1 MSAVTIDEAFMRCA
15 LDLALHGWGRTQPN
29 PMVGAVIVEGGK
41 VVAEG
46 FHAQDGGP
54 HAERV
59 AIAALG
65 RPPKRDAALYVTL
78 EPCSTPGRTGA
89 CTEAILAAG
98 FKRVV
103 VGATDPT
110 PEHSGRGLE
119 LLRDAGVEVTAGVL
133 EGECSDLNLLFN
145 HWTIQRSALF
155 AGKLAMTLDGR
166 IACRTGDS
174 QWITGEIARADVH
187 RWRRLFPAIAVG
199 AGTVMKDNPRLTAR
213 VTTEPE
219 WCPVRFIFDGL
230 LRTVVDRNL
239 PRVYTDEFRDR
250 TIVVTT
256 PHGGDGYVRKLRDL
270 GVQVWIF
277 PSSTQRVP
285 LADFRKRCTEARIN
299 GVLFEGGAQLL
310 SNLIHQRQLDY
321 LFSYCAPILLADEKA
336 KPLLGGLRTER
347 LADALRMAD
356 VRREILGDDVLTR
369 GRLEYPEKLQI
380 DETTFTLG

>member
-1 MSAVTIDEAFMRCA
+1 MAGAA
-15 LDLALHGWGRTQPN
+15 TQPN
-29 PMVGAVIVEGGK
+29 AMVGAVIVEDGK
-41 VVAEG
+41 IAAEG

-65 RPPKRDAALYVTL
+65 RPPKRDATLYVTL

-98 FKRVV
+98 LKRVV
-103 VGATDPT
+103 VGANDPT

-119 LLRDAGVEVTAGVL
+119 MLRNAGVEVAAGVL
-133 EGECSDLNLLFN
+133 EAECSDLNLLFN
-145 HWTIQRSALF
+145 HWTIQRSALL

-174 QWITGEIARADVH
+174 KWITGEVARADVH

-213 VTTEPE
+213 LATEPE

-230 LRTVVDRNL
+230 LRSVVDRNL

-270 GVQVWIF
+270 GVPVWIF

-285 LADFRKRCTEARIN
+285 LADFRKRCTEAQITA
-299 GVLFEGGAQLL
+299 VLFEGGAELL
-310 SNLIHQRQLDY
+310 SNLMHQRQLDY
-321 LFSYCAPILLADEKA
+321 LFSYCAPMLLADEKA

-347 LADALRMAD
+347 LADALRLAD

-369 GRLEYPEKLQI
+369 GRLVYPEKLQI
-380 DETTFTLG
+380 DEATFSLG